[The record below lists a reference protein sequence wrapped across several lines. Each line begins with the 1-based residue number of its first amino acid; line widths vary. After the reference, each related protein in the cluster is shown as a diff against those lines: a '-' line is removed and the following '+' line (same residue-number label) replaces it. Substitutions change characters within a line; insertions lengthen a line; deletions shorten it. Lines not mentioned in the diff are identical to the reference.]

1 MFAVF
6 LELWGIFFMILSA
19 IILVVLIISMI
30 IDLLPKS
37 SCHNEE
43 EENIMTDYH
52 DIDNIKNERV
62 KLALHNLDDARGCIS
77 SDEMYQD
84 VEVVI
89 AYILCLEEKE
99 NNLKEEL
106 RKIYKRKGLI

>member
-1 MFAVF
+1 MFKMNV
-6 LELWGIFFMILSA
+6 LNWLY
-19 IILVVLIISMI
+19 IIL
-30 IDLLPKS
+30 
-37 SCHNEE
+37 
-43 EENIMTDYH
+43 
-52 DIDNIKNERV
+52 IKREG
-62 KLALHNLDDARGCIS
+62 GCIS